1 MKRIASVVLSL
12 FVAAI
17 ASAQVRESVSV
28 EVVQVPVYVS
38 TYNGVVTGLTR
49 DNFRLFV
56 NGKSQAIDYFDVVDF
71 SAINV
76 PEEERLDPRQRRLY
90 LLVFDLLFSTPIA
103 IARAQVA
110 VDRLL
115 LRAGRSD
122 EFSVATY
129 RHNRGIELLVPF
141 TRDRGA
147 IRRAVQTLKPS
158 GTSDVLRLAVNPE
171 ETEAL
176 TQGIEFDES
185 EASSNPTT
193 QLAGAD
199 EEMLHQPLK
208 NLIEDQIANLAS
220 IGQRLAPLEGQK
232 HVVLLSTGFS
242 SRMVHGVGA
251 QTNPGNLRTMS
262 ADPLTARMSL
272 PHPVKDEIDARLV
285 RVLQALDSEYA
296 AAGVF
301 LDAIDI
307 AGLRPGGSPTE
318 NEGLVMLARDTGGDL
333 IEKRNNLAE
342 ALEVLTDRQRVV
354 YVLGFHARNTHREQN
369 SIEVRLRNVEGHPLL
384 HYRRGYSSAAPVI
397 SSNDGI
403 RIADILLNDIPQSG
417 LEVRT
422 SVGPPS
428 EVNVI
433 IPASQL
439 LAQVEKSV
447 EANILIYIFSAE
459 KAVASADRRLS
470 LDRER
475 IEAAGREGVI
485 RFTQP
490 FKLPPGDYTAKV
502 IVRLEGTPVLG
513 FTRADFTVKERQ

>member
-71 SAINV
+71 STINV

-115 LRAGRSD
+115 TRAGRSD

-185 EASSNPTT
+185 EASSNPTN

-272 PHPVKDEIDARLV
+272 PHPVKDEIDARLA

-307 AGLRPGGSPTE
+307 AGLRPGGLPTE

-369 SIEVRLRNVEGHPLL
+369 SIESPQRQGTSTAALSPWILERSAGHQLERWHPNRR
-384 HYRRGYSSAAPVI
+384 HSPQRHPAEWAGGSDIGRSAERGQRDHSRQSASGAGREKRRGKYF
-397 SSNDGI
+397 DLH
-403 RIADILLNDIPQSG
+403 LLGREGCGRRGS
-417 LEVRT
+417 T
-422 SVGPPS
+422 
-428 EVNVI
+428 
-433 IPASQL
+433 
-439 LAQVEKSV
+439 AQPRPG
-447 EANILIYIFSAE
+447 A
-459 KAVASADRRLS
+459 RRGRWTRGR
-470 LDRER
+470 DP
-475 IEAAGREGVI
+475 IHATVQIAAGRLHGESHRSPRRNAGPRI
-485 RFTQP
+485 HSC
-490 FKLPPGDYTAKV
+490 
-502 IVRLEGTPVLG
+502 
-513 FTRADFTVKERQ
+513 